1 MKKKEKQTNNSQ
13 IQTTYDGY
21 QREGGRGSKV
31 KAVQHIMTGDD
42 LTLAHGHTMQYT
54 DGIS

>member
-13 IQTTYDGY
+13 IQTTYGY